1 MPRRGRRSLAP
12 VDIERGT
19 IGLLPYAAFGTGDP
33 VVALAGLSPVTG
45 VEGDG
50 IVRAS
55 VGMFSGLAATRRL
68 VALNRRPGLPRGM
81 TMAQLAAEH
90 ADALRDG
97 FDGPVDVIGTSTGG
111 SIAQQLAAD
120 HPDVVRRLVLVSS
133 ACRLNAQA
141 RAFQMRVAVRIRAG
155 AHRQALALTAHDL
168 APPGRGQFPAA
179 VVGWLLGP
187 LLIRDTAGLD
197 DMATTIEAEDGFD
210 LARCPAI
217 SAPTLILAGR
227 EDRFYSPALFD
238 ETARLIPGAALHV
251 IDGRGHVT
259 VMRDR
264 TFQAELAAFLG
275 AS

>member
-1 MPRRGRRSLAP
+1 

-19 IGLLPYAAFGTGDP
+19 IGALPYAAFGTGEP

-45 VEGDG
+45 VAGDG

-55 VGMFSGLAATRRL
+55 VGMFAALADRRRL
-68 VALNRRPGLPRGM
+68 VALNRRAGLPRGM

-120 HPDVVRRLVLVSS
+120 HPDVVRRLVLVST
-133 ACRLNAQA
+133 ACRLGPHA
-141 RAFQMRVAVRIRAG
+141 RELQMRVAVRIRAG
-155 AHRQALALTAHDL
+155 AHRQALALMAHDL
-168 APPGRGQFPAA
+168 VPPRRGQLPAA

-187 LLIRDTAGLD
+187 HLVDDPAGLD

-210 LARCPAI
+210 LADCPPITA
-217 SAPTLILAGR
+217 STLILAGGD
-227 EDRFYSPALFD
+227 DRFYSPALFAQ
-238 ETARLIPGAALHV
+238 TAGLIAHSTLRLIPG
-251 IDGRGHVT
+251 RGHIT
-259 VMRDR
+259 VMRDPR
-264 TFQAELAAFLG
+264 FQAELGAFLL
-275 AS
+275 